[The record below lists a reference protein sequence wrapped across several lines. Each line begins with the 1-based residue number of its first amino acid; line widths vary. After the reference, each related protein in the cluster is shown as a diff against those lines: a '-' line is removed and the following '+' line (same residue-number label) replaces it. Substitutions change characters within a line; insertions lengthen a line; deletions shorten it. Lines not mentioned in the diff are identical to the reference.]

1 MLLIMFITAAKVH
14 IVEFEMDIKA
24 TILLFQDNERIALY
38 NAVIEIA
45 WDFLFFCDASLRI
58 WFSN

>member
-14 IVEFEMDIKA
+14 VVEFEMDKKS
-24 TILLFQDNERIALY
+24 TILLFQDNERITLC
-38 NAVIEIA
+38 NADIEIA
-45 WDFLFFCDASLRI
+45 WDFLFFYDASLRI